1 MPGVAT
7 TYGGLKQQKA
17 NSNPQGKGKRQSS
30 GKRQTAVFTDKADD
44 KAGDGQGPEAK
55 PQDGASRKPFDLE
68 ERTARFGEAVLAFV
82 KTIPVTPITSPLIT
96 QLVKSGTSVGANYSE
111 ATEAGTRKEF
121 RNFISICRR
130 EAKETKHWL
139 RMIGAAVPASK
150 SAGRLLWQEA
160 KELHLILNAI
170 HRKSK
175 TASG

>member
-1 MPGVAT
+1 MF
-7 TYGGLKQQKA
+7 KEEA
-17 NSNPQGKGKRQSS
+17 NG
-30 GKRQTAVFTDKADD
+30 
-44 KAGDGQGPEAK
+44 KAGDEQRPPSPLSAGADNGHAPEAK
-55 PQDGASRKPFDLE
+55 PQDGANRKPFDLE

-175 TASG
+175 AASG